1 MAKLELKE
9 ISKSYGKLPAVRKI
23 SQSFADGKLT
33 VIVGP
38 SGCGKTT
45 TLRMIA
51 GLENIDE
58 GSIYLDDVVI
68 NELPSRARDM
78 AMVFQRYSLYPHLSV
93 RDNICFGLK
102 ARGCPREE
110 MDKKVSWIADIL
122 HIGHLLSRR
131 PNQLSGGEQQRV
143 AIGRALVR
151 NPRVYLL
158 DEPLSNL
165 DAKLRIEM
173 REEIKRLHQQFTT
186 TTIYVT
192 HDQAEAMSLGD
203 NLVVMNDGEI
213 VQAGKPMDV
222 YQNPEHIFVAEF
234 IGNPAMNLIPG
245 NITSRDSE
253 LRFINDS
260 IDIPLPS
267 SLAGPLQNSELDI
280 DDEFVLG
287 IRPEHIY
294 TGGDIAGEV
303 IVVEPLGAETLLL
316 VRFGRHEMRL
326 RIMKPPIPDAG
337 STLGCTFPPEYL
349 HLFHVRSGMAVGSQ
363 KRN

>member
-9 ISKSYGKLPAVRKI
+9 VSKRYGKVTAVEKV
-23 SQSFADGKLT
+23 SLDFTDGDLT
-33 VIVGP
+33 VLVGP

-51 GLENIDE
+51 GLESVDE
-58 GSIYLDDVVI
+58 GNIYLDGAVI

-102 ARGCPREE
+102 ARGCSKEE
-110 MDKKVSWIADIL
+110 MNEKVAWIAGIL
-122 HIGHLLSRR
+122 HINHLLSRR
-131 PNQLSGGEQQRV
+131 PSQLSGGEQQRV

-173 REEIKRLHQQFTT
+173 REEIKRLHQRFTT

-203 NLVVMNDGEI
+203 CLVVMNDGEI
-213 VQAGKPMDV
+213 VQAGKPMEV
-222 YQNPEHIFVAEF
+222 YRHPEHIFVASF
-234 IGNPAMNLIPG
+234 IGNPAMNLIRG
-245 NITSRDSE
+245 NIVSQGSE
-253 LRFINDS
+253 LHFQNDKLS
-260 IDIPLPS
+260 LPLPPA
-267 SLAGPLQNSELDI
+267 LAAGLKSPGFSAGE
-280 DDEFVLG
+280 EFVLG
-287 IRPEHIY
+287 IRPEHIRL
-294 TGGDIAGEV
+294 GEGIEGEV
-303 IVVEPLGAETLLL
+303 IVVEPLGSETLVL
-316 VRFGRHEMRL
+316 VRFGSHEVRL
-326 RIMKPPIPDAG
+326 KLTEPPIPAAG
-337 STLGCTFPPEYL
+337 SAISCMFPAEHL
-349 HLFHVRSGMAVGSQ
+349 HLFHGPSGRTVANRLNS
-363 KRN
+363 

>member
-9 ISKSYGKLPAVRKI
+9 ISKSYGKLPAVQKI
-23 SQSFADGKLT
+23 SQTFTDGKLT

-45 TLRMIA
+45 TLRIIA
-51 GLENIDE
+51 GLESSDE
-58 GSIYLDDVVI
+58 GSIFLDDVRI

-93 RDNICFGLK
+93 RENICFGLK

-110 MDKKVSWIADIL
+110 MDNKVSWIADIL

-173 REEIKRLHQQFTT
+173 REEIKRIHQQFTT

-203 NLVVMNDGEI
+203 NLVVMNDGKI
-213 VQAGKPMDV
+213 IQSGKPMDV
-222 YQNPEHIFVAEF
+222 YKNPDHIFVAGF
-234 IGNPAMNLIPG
+234 IGNPAMNLIRG
-245 NITSRDSE
+245 NIIYQDPE
-253 LRFINDS
+253 LRFRNES
-260 IDIPLPS
+260 IDISLPS
-267 SLAGPLQNSELDI
+267 SLAGSLQNSKFSSG
-280 DDEFVLG
+280 DEFVLG

-294 TGGDIAGEV
+294 VGGDISGEV

-316 VRFGRHEMRL
+316 VRFGEHEMRL
-326 RIMKPPIPDAG
+326 RVMKPPIPNAG
-337 STLGCTFPPEYL
+337 STIGCTFPAEYL
-349 HLFHVRSGMAVGSQ
+349 HLFHIQSGMAVDSQ